1 MRSRLP
7 RRIKFVGAQLQRL
20 SDNQCLARVQLQQ
33 AGSGSYV
40 GTAVGAS
47 PDDEGLCATA
57 KATAAALMQAMGR
70 DHSLEVH
77 DVKLFHAFGQSAV
90 LVELGAKQQERN
102 QEVMGFC
109 VAGGDPTRATALA
122 VLNATNRVLDAG

>member
-20 SDNQCLARVQLQQ
+20 SGNQCLARVQLQQ
-33 AGSGSYV
+33 AESGSYV

-47 PDDEGLCATA
+47 PDDEGLRATA

-109 VAGGDPTRATALA
+109 VAGGDPTRAAALA